1 MLSGDTY
8 DPQESSCVAFNE
20 GFAEFFADKLEQEMN
35 ADGLIS
41 SSEPSSTTTP
51 MDRAELSQTYGA
63 SNLTLVAGSEYGW
76 QQACVLTSSDVTR
89 HLFGTASG
97 SPGLVSTYTGPACSS
112 QPTTLD
118 DLADAL
124 YVIGSDTSV
133 SGVSV
138 ASFLGR
144 ADNRLSAFDSTDSNA
159 VHERHQPG
167 AHLRAAHRPT
177 AAENPPGARSG
188 ERYARLGGR
197 VVAAMTAR

>member
-1 MLSGDTY
+1 MTGEGCLTFDAVLSGDTH
-8 DPQESSCVAFNE
+8 DAQESSCVAFNE

-63 SNLTLVAGSEYGW
+63 SNLTLIAGSEHGW
-76 QQACVLTSSDVTR
+76 QQAFRVLTSSDVTR
-89 HLFGTASG
+89 HLFGSASG
-97 SPGLVSTYTGPACSS
+97 SPGLVSTYSGPACSG

-124 YVIGSDTSV
+124 YVIGSDMSV

-144 ADNRLSAFDSTDSNA
+144 ADNRLSAFDSTDSSAYMNA
-159 VHERHQPG
+159 INPALSSEPH
-167 AHLRAAHRPT
+167 T
-177 AAENPPGARSG
+177 AYGC
-188 ERYARLGGR
+188 
-197 VVAAMTAR
+197 